1 MRMSQLLLRTLR
13 EDPADT
19 DSQGYA
25 LLVRAGYV
33 RRLSSGVY
41 TFLPLGLKV
50 LHRVEAIVRREL
62 DRAGMQEML
71 MPALSPIE
79 LWDQSGR
86 SARFGTDAL
95 PALTVEGRGGTY
107 VLGPTHEE
115 VVTATVGQEV
125 ESYRQLPV
133 TVYQI
138 QSKFRDEARPRY
150 GLVRTKELVMCDAYS
165 FDRNPEGMQ
174 ASYERA
180 VAAYLEIF
188 QAVGLNVTP
197 VVAQSGAIGGDV
209 NHEFMVPSVVGEDHF
224 ASCRSCGYHAN
235 TEAAERQIVGVSP
248 APSDLPERRSVAT
261 PGVVTMEEVVAHF
274 AAEGIS
280 LKEMVKAIAATN
292 AEGDVVVIAV
302 RGDREVRL
310 PHGWDLVDDE
320 ALKAHPGLHKG
331 SIGLVGL
338 NEAGISLV
346 VDHELVA
353 RTGPWLCGANAP
365 DSHDEFVVVGRDAI
379 PDAVG
384 SFVVVEAG
392 DACPNCANPLELVR
406 SVEAAH
412 TFQLGLQYS
421 TKMTGASFLDEDG
434 TEQPLWMGCY
444 GIGVSRLLGVL
455 AEAHHD
461 DKGLMWP
468 KEVAPF
474 DVHLV
479 TLGANRNPALEE
491 AGDALYSQL
500 LREGFSVL
508 YDDRDGSPGVK
519 FADAD
524 LLGVPIRLVLGG
536 KGLERGI
543 VEWRRRR
550 DDTEGEVALSGPFTD
565 LR

>member
-174 ASYERA
+174 VSYERA

-224 ASCRSCGYHAN
+224 ASCGSCGYHAN

>member
-174 ASYERA
+174 VSYERA

-261 PGVVTMEEVVAHF
+261 PGVATMEEVVAHF

-384 SFVVVEAG
+384 SFVVVETG
-392 DACPNCANPLELVR
+392 DACPICANPLELVR

>member
-13 EDPADT
+13 ENPADT
-19 DSQGYA
+19 DSEGYA

-50 LHRVEAIVRREL
+50 LHRIEAIVRREL

-95 PALTVEGRGGTY
+95 PALTVDGRGGTY

-174 ASYERA
+174 ASYEKA

-188 QAVGLNVTP
+188 AAVELEATP
-197 VVAQSGAIGGDV
+197 VVAQSGAIGGEV
-209 NHEFMVPSVVGEDHF
+209 NHEFMVPSVIGEDHF
-224 ASCRSCGYHAN
+224 ASCSACGYHAN
-235 TEAAERQIVGVSP
+235 TEAAERQCSAQTAELSDV
-248 APSDLPERRSVAT
+248 APRRQVAT
-261 PGVVTMEEVVAHF
+261 PGVVTMDDVVAHF
-274 AAEGIS
+274 AADEIA
-280 LKEMVKAIAATN
+280 LTNMVKAIAATN
-292 AEGDVVVIAV
+292 ADGEIVVIAV

-310 PHGWDLVDDE
+310 PHGWDLLDDE
-320 ALKAHPGLHKG
+320 ALTAHRGLHKG

-338 NEAGISLV
+338 ASHGISLA
-346 VDHELVA
+346 VDLELMA
-353 RTGPWLCGANAP
+353 RPGPWLCGGNAA
-365 DSHDEFVVVGRDAI
+365 DTHDVSVVIGRDVE
-379 PDAVG
+379 PDLVG

-392 DACPNCANPLELVR
+392 DACPNCAGALELVR

-461 DKGLMWP
+461 DKGLVWP
-468 KEVAPF
+468 KSVAPF
-474 DVHLV
+474 DLHLV
-479 TLGANRNPALEE
+479 TLGANRNPDLQT
-491 AGDALYSQL
+491 AGDLLYEQL
-500 LREGFSVL
+500 TREGFSVL
-508 YDDRDGSPGVK
+508 YDDREGSPGVK

-524 LLGVPIRLVLGG
+524 LLGVPIRLVLGA
-536 KGLERGI
+536 KGLERGV
-543 VEWRRRR
+543 VEWRRRS
-550 DDTEGEVALSGPFTD
+550 DDGEGEVSLSGPFSE

>member
-13 EDPADT
+13 ENPADT
-19 DSQGYA
+19 DSEGYA

-95 PALTVEGRGGTY
+95 PALTVDGRGGTY

-174 ASYERA
+174 VSYEKA
-180 VAAYLEIF
+180 VEAYLEIF
-188 QAVGLNVTP
+188 NAVGLNVTP

-209 NHEFMVPSVVGEDHF
+209 NHEFMVPSVIGEDHF

-235 TEAAERQIVGVSP
+235 TEAAERQVPTIS
-248 APSDLPERRSVAT
+248 APEGEVAPRTQVAT
-261 PGVVTMEEVVAHF
+261 PGVVTMEEVVAF
-274 AAEGIS
+274 FSNEGLAIT
-280 LKEMVKAIAATN
+280 EMVKAIAATN
-292 AEGDVVVIAV
+292 ADGEVVVIAV

-310 PHGWDLVDDE
+310 PHGWDLIDDE
-320 ALKAHPGLHKG
+320 SLKAHPGLHKG

-338 NEAGISLV
+338 KESGISLA

-353 RTGPWLCGANAP
+353 RSGPWLCGGNQP
-365 DSHDEFVVVGRDAI
+365 ETHDVSVVLGRDVE
-379 PDAVG
+379 PDLVG

-392 DACPNCANPLELVR
+392 DSCPQCGGALELVR

-461 DKGLMWP
+461 EKGLLWP
-468 KEVAPF
+468 KAVAPF
-474 DVHLV
+474 DLHLV
-479 TLGANRNPALEE
+479 TLGANRNPDLQV
-491 AGDALYSQL
+491 AGDALYEQL
-500 LREGFSVL
+500 TSEGFSVL

-536 KGLERGI
+536 KGLERGV
-543 VEWRRRR
+543 VEWRHRS
-550 DDTEGEVALSGPFTD
+550 DDAEGEVSLSGPFSD

>member
-292 AEGDVVVIAV
+292 AEGDVIAV